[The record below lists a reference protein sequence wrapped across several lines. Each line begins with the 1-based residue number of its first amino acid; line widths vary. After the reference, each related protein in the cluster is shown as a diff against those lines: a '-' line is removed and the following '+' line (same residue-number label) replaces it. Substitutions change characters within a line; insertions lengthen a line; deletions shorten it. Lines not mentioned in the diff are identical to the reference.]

1 MQDVNLALFVMNHM
15 LIYSVIEV
23 LSIIEVLSLSVHCVY
38 TYKVYMYICV
48 SKLSLFF
55 NLD

>member
-1 MQDVNLALFVMNHM
+1 MQDVKLALFVMNHM

-23 LSIIEVLSLSVHCVY
+23 LSLSVHCVY
-38 TYKVYMYICV
+38 MYKVYMYVCV
-48 SKLSLFF
+48 SKLSLFL